1 MITDGTILD
10 LELANFPVKSQILKV
25 FSFVCHVVGTTTQ
38 LCKYSTET
46 STGNTYM
53 SVGGCVLVKAYGNWW
68 WAGFGH
74 LSVVC
79 WSLYSL

>member
-1 MITDGTILD
+1 MVTEGTILD
-10 LELANFPVKSQILKV
+10 LELAD
-25 FSFVCHVVGTTTQ
+25 FSCKEPENEGFH
-38 LCKYSTET
+38 LCVPYSWNNYSTLP
-46 STGNTYM
+46 SQHRNITGNTSV

-79 WSLYSL
+79 RSLYSL